1 MRRSIFCAVA
11 MLAAAPIPATA
22 QVFWQAPDFQG
33 TPLVPGEANMG
44 VALAGATE
52 AEERAGWVWQMRAG
66 LNVAALQCGFDKTLM
81 SQNIYNGI
89 VRNHNGELSLAY
101 ETLRSYFKRTTKTPK
116 AAQNALD
123 QYGTKIYSGMST
135 VAGQYG
141 FCETSS
147 RIGKAAL
154 VATRGSFTLFTVE
167 RLRELRNSL
176 QPGGEQVFRFARMP
190 AAPLPSFDDRCW
202 DRRGNYKPECGYS
215 YG

>member
-1 MRRSIFCAVA
+1 MRRSMTCAAA
-11 MLAAAPIPATA
+11 MLAATALPAQA
-22 QVFWQAPDFQG
+22 QVFWQAPDFTG
-33 TPLVPGEANMG
+33 APLVAGEANMG
-44 VALAGATE
+44 VPLVGGTE
-52 AEERAGWVWQMRAG
+52 AEERAGWAWQMRAG

-81 SQNIYNGI
+81 SQDVYNGI
-89 VRNHNGELSLAY
+89 VRNHSVELSAAY
-101 ETLRSYFKRTTKTPK
+101 ETLRAYFKRTTKTPK
-116 AAQNALD
+116 AAQQALD

-154 VATRGSFTLFTVE
+154 SANRGSFTLFAIE

-176 QPGGEQVFRFARMP
+176 QPGGEQFFRFARVP
-190 AAPLPSFDDRCW
+190 AAPLPSFDKKCW
-202 DRRGNYKPECGYS
+202 DRRDNYKVQCGFS